1 MIFRVDF
8 MDFSENFS
16 KIEKDWIK
24 KATKL
29 NKTIVL
35 PEARISERVLKAGL
49 YCAENNIA
57 NIVFLKN
64 NDNDFEVL
72 DLEKNSNIK
81 VVDMRFSNLVPLL
94 ANALHIKRQDKGLSL
109 KDAYELVK
117 DPIWFATMMVEL
129 SLVDGSVSG
138 AECTSAETFK
148 PAFQVI
154 KGRNGANVSSF
165 FIMLPEIKNDYSRP
179 YLLADC
185 AINLNPS
192 SGELVQIA
200 KQSVDSYRQ
209 FVGKNPRVAF
219 LSYSTKGSGQGEQI
233 DKIKK
238 VIEILNAET
247 LDFCYDGELQLDSAV
262 VPSVAKLKNPKGEI
276 QGDANILIFPD
287 LQSGN
292 IGYKLM
298 QRFGGYKAIGP
309 IVQGLNKP
317 INDISRG
324 ASVDEIVLTIAL
336 TCLQN

>member
-1 MIFRVDF
+1 
-8 MDFSENFS
+8 MDFSVNFS

-24 KATKL
+24 KAVKL
-29 NKTIVL
+29 DKTIVL
-35 PEARISERVLKAGL
+35 PEARISDRVLQAGM
-49 YCAENNIA
+49 YCADNNIA
-57 NIVFLKN
+57 KVVFLKKG
-64 NDNDFEVL
+64 DGDFAGL
-72 DLEKNSNIK
+72 DLEKHDNVR
-81 VVDMRFSNLVPLL
+81 VVDMRVSNLVPVL
-94 ANALHIKRQDKGLSL
+94 ASALHIKRQEKGLTL
-109 KDAYELVK
+109 KDAYELMK

-154 KGRNGANVSSF
+154 KGRGGANVSSF
-165 FIMLPEIKNDYSRP
+165 FIMLPEKKNEFARP
-179 YLLADC
+179 YVLADC
-185 AINLNPS
+185 AINLNPTAK
-192 SGELVQIA
+192 ELAQIG
-200 KQSVDSYRQ
+200 KQSAVSYKE
-209 FVGKNPRVAF
+209 FLGDKPKVAF
-219 LSYSTKGSGQGEQI
+219 LSYSTKGSGQGEQV
-233 DKIKK
+233 DKIKQ

-262 VPSVAKLKNPKGEI
+262 VPTVAKLKNPKGKI
-276 QGDANILIFPD
+276 QGDANVLIFPD

-317 INDISRG
+317 INDVSRG